1 VAFGIAHPLPNAVT
15 RRLLF
20 AALSVSVL
28 ATMGAVS
35 PAAAAQDRYCLQGRQ
50 RGFPGNCQFATR
62 HQCMASASGRN
73 LGLNPRYAFGHQRR

>member
-1 VAFGIAHPLPNAVT
+1 M

-28 ATMGAVS
+28 ATIGPV
-35 PAAAAQDRYCLQGRQ
+35 PASASQDRYCLQGRQ
-50 RGFPGNCQFATR
+50 WGFPGNCQFATR

-73 LGLNPRYAFGHQRR
+73 ATCGLNPRYASGHQRR